1 MATARR
7 STSVRVGILVF
18 DGVKL
23 LDVAGPAEAFAEANL
38 LGASYELVL
47 LSPDGNDV
55 QSSVGMRVSVDAAA
69 TEAASFHT
77 VLVAGGDVLPT
88 KQVPARLVAAAGHL
102 ASNTQRMS
110 SICTGAFILAAAGL
124 LDGRRATT
132 HWKHTKQL
140 ALRYP
145 ATQVEPDAIFVSDG
159 GIHTSAGVTAGIDLA
174 LALIEDDHGPDLA
187 RAVARSLVVYMQ
199 RSGGQSQFSA
209 PLQGEPP
216 KSSPL
221 RPVLDAVQADPA
233 AEHSVPVLARNAN
246 LSVRHLTRLFREE
259 LQTTPSK
266 YVELIRFDTAKAL
279 LDAGYSVTEAAERSG
294 FGNSEALRRTFIARI
309 GVPPSKYQQRFR
321 STAKND

>member
-69 TEAASFHT
+69 TEAAGFHT
-77 VLVAGGDVLPT
+77 VLVAGGDALPT
-88 KQVPARLVAAAGHL
+88 KQVPAGLVAAAGHL
-102 ASNTQRMS
+102 AGNTQRMS
-110 SICTGAFILAAAGL
+110 SICTGAFVLAAAGL

-132 HWKHTKQL
+132 HWKHTQDL

-216 KSSPL
+216 RSSPL
-221 RPVLDAVQADPA
+221 RPVLDAVQADPT

-321 STAKND
+321 STAKNA